1 MAYANSKI
9 QQKIQQNLL
18 VKLNRVVSLVSQLAP
33 RPDQEEVAR
42 LREELEAVNTDL
54 QYNSESAEDLLVKKL
69 REKYNNFV
77 EPQYNKPGAY
87 KEYERQRRQR
97 LEEIYAARQRI
108 ENNQATE
115 EDNTR
120 TDLHLAKLIA
130 LNNDP
135 FFQVGETT
143 YLLDIDGS
151 AQPVQY
157 DGEITA
163 ALLVNCV
170 ERDPVS
176 QTLDL
181 HMSLENCI
189 DKAGRLG
196 MSRGQLDKFLRIF
209 VRETEELK
217 IAYGSIRR
225 LKGQDLFDAIM
236 GLTGLTARYRP

>member
-9 QQKIQQNLL
+9 QQNQQA
-18 VKLNRVVSLVSQLAP
+18 KLIRVVSLLSELALQ
-33 RPDQEEVAR
+33 PDQDEVAR
-42 LREELEAVNTDL
+42 LHEELEAANTDL

-77 EPQYNKPGAY
+77 EPQYNKLGAY

-97 LEEIYAARQRI
+97 FGEIYAAKQRI

-115 EDNTR
+115 EDKNR
-120 TDLHLAKLIA
+120 TDLHMAIHIAKQT
-130 LNNDP
+130 NP
-135 FFQVGETT
+135 FIQVGETT
-143 YLLDIDGS
+143 YLRDIDGS
-151 AQPVQY
+151 RQIVQF
-157 DGEITA
+157 DGGIIA

-170 ERDPVS
+170 ERDPAS

-196 MSRGQLDKFLRIF
+196 MSRGKLDDFLRIF

-217 IAYGSIRR
+217 IAYGSIKR
-225 LKGQDLFDAIM
+225 LKGQELFDAIM